1 MCIRDSTV
9 TEHEKMARVLVDQMK
24 EIGIELIPDP
34 MDKALQ
40 TDKLYN
46 THESVSYTHLDVY
59 KRQTL
64 NPLVGNDMAGSWI
77 LNLIYPTL
85 MVLDENGIKQPYII
99 EEPEISED
107 GLTVTVTLKDG
118 FKWQD
123 GTPLSSD
130 DLIYTCL
137 LYTSY

>member
-1 MCIRDSTV
+1 
-9 TEHEKMARVLVDQMK
+9 
-24 EIGIELIPDP
+24 
-34 MDKALQ
+34 
-40 TDKLYN
+40 
-46 THESVSYTHLDVY
+46 
-59 KRQTL
+59 
-64 NPLVGNDMAGSWI
+64 
-77 LNLIYPTL
+77 

-130 DLIYTCL
+130 DLIYL
-137 LYTSY
+137 